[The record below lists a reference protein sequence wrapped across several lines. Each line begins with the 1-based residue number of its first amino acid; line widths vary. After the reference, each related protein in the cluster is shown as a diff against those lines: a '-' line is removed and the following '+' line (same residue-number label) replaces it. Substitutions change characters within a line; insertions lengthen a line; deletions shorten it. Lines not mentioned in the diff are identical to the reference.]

1 MKEKTMN
8 NAAQFNASQLEQN
21 EEEAGKAWWH
31 FGHMW
36 LVVGGPL
43 VVIAASFITLYLAI
57 QVPDPVVDNDYYRK
71 GIEINKVLNA
81 KRDGLV
87 PAIQGRN
94 HAATGIKPSNP

>member
-1 MKEKTMN
+1 MSTDTAHTEPTD
-8 NAAQFNASQLEQN
+8 SQIS
-21 EEEAGKAWWH
+21 KAWWH
-31 FGHMW
+31 YGHMW

-43 VVIAASFITLYLAI
+43 AVVVASFVTLYFAI

-71 GIEINKVLNA
+71 GIEINKTLDG

-94 HAATGIKPSNP
+94 HAATGIKPTQP